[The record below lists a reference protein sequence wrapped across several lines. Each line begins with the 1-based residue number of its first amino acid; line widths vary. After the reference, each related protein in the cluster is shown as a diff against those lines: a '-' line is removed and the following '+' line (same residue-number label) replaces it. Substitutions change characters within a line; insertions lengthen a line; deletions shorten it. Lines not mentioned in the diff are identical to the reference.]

1 MAYKVELKT
10 PRLSYA
16 KRYLEILSNPNF
28 IYFMDPPPTV
38 EQEKDFLRKMAAE
51 RKDGIS
57 YVYSIF
63 YGDKLVGG
71 CGLHINQ
78 RRRYIG
84 EIGYF
89 IDEQYWGKGIAPKAV
104 RKLERFAFNELG
116 LKRIE
121 ILMDLGNTASER
133 VAVKCGY
140 RKEGIMQKA
149 VLTNGKLSDVYLYAK
164 VK

>member
-1 MAYKVELKT
+1 MAYKVELKI

-16 KRYLEILSNPNF
+16 KRYIEILSNPNF
-28 IYFMDPPPTV
+28 IYFNDAPTL
-38 EQEKDFLRKMAAE
+38 ELEKDFLRKMAAE
-51 RKDGIS
+51 RKQGLS
-57 YVYSIF
+57 YIYSIF
-63 YGDKLVGG
+63 YGEKLVGG

-89 IDEQYWGKGIAPKAV
+89 VDEDYWGRGIAAKAV
-104 RKLERFAFNELG
+104 RKLEKFAFKELD

-121 ILMDLGNTASER
+121 ILTDLDNIASQR
-133 VAVKCGY
+133 VAIKCGY
-140 RKEGIMQKA
+140 QKEGLMQKA
-149 VLTNGKLSDVYLYAK
+149 VETNGKLADVYLYAK